1 LCDGIHGANGKKR
14 GIKGNDGLMNVKRLM
29 AFANPDHQGAVG
41 AYALRCTPA
50 LFEKKLDAH
59 QTHARGA
66 LLQTML

>member
-1 LCDGIHGANGKKR
+1 MK
-14 GIKGNDGLMNVKRLM
+14 VKRLM
-29 AFANPDHQGAVG
+29 AFANPDHQGAVR